1 MIRRDGRRMV
11 LSGPVTLANVAE
23 VLLEGRR
30 HLDEGRRRLDEGV
43 RVVDLG
49 EVTEMDSA
57 LLALLLTWLRDA
69 QSRDRPLEFANPPES
84 LRTIARLYGVD
95 GLLSLSSEAA
105 APH

>member
-1 MIRRDGRRMV
+1 MIRRDGRRMI

-23 VLLEGRR
+23 VLQEGRR

-57 LLALLLTWLRDA
+57 LLALLLAWLRDA

-95 GLLSLSSEAA
+95 GFLQVGSAA
-105 APH
+105 APSH